1 MIFEAKLSELTLKSI
16 NMKDKIENEIRIKKL
31 RVFLMLIEIF
41 GFVIVEVL
49 LIRKYIFGIEELTV
63 GYSPPTALIFYT
75 VVKVSRLVVETY
87 SMIVL
92 ALVLEFFIAKHL
104 EKYRA

>member
-41 GFVIVEVL
+41 GFLIVEVL

-63 GYSPPTALIFYT
+63 VYSPPTALIFYT

-87 SMIVL
+87 SMIIL

>member
-31 RVFLMLIEIF
+31 RIFLMLIEIF

-63 GYSPPTALIFYT
+63 AYSPPTALIFYT

-104 EKYRA
+104 EKYRG